1 MSQYL
6 KGSVA
11 MALINSGDSIDSTN
25 PTSPLNSIQ
34 FGNKMLGRAI
44 KIVIKKKSQWWD
56 VVL

>member
-1 MSQYL
+1 
-6 KGSVA
+6 

>member
-34 FGNKMLGRAI
+34 FGNKMLGRPI
-44 KIVIKKKSQWWD
+44 KTVIKKKSQWWD